1 MEYLILLLRWLHIIP
16 AVVMVGGLVYMRC
29 VLPKPLVD
37 GSDPQFADLRQR
49 WARVVMISSGLLLLT
64 GIANM
69 GINGANFDYGEE
81 LPGKLYNMLAGIKFL
96 AALPVFFF
104 AARLSG
110 KSESAAKMRQ
120 NSDLWL
126 NVTLAIAIAVIMLGG
141 FLRTLPREPKAS
153 DEASASV
160 APLNVHWLNDAVPMQ
175 ADGFHGLT

>member
-1 MEYLILLLRWLHIIP
+1 MASWRSELKTSSSLIIP
-16 AVVMVGGLVYMRC
+16 AVVMVGGLIYMRC

-49 WARVVMISSGLLLLT
+49 WSRLVMISSGLLLLT

-69 GINGANFDYGEE
+69 GINGANFDYGDE
-81 LPGKLYNMLAGIKFL
+81 LPGSLYNWLGVVKL
-96 AALPVFFF
+96 LLALPVFFF
-104 AARLSG
+104 AAKLSG

-141 FLRTLPREPKAS
+141 FLRTLPREPKA
-153 DEASASV
+153 DEEVSET
-160 APLNVHWLNDAVPMQ
+160 NGTKMFDEQ
-175 ADGFHGLT
+175 AAFYEKV